1 MMRLALPSLVA
12 AVLIALAVGRIGADR
27 MPQAAQGGD
36 VLSVAFADAKT
47 TISAAMVQKAD
58 SYFHGGID
66 MECHDRPGGHHH
78 HEEPAGASH
87 NDDSQ
92 PARHLKEEGEEESAE
107 GHSLDPWLW
116 INRHVRA
123 PERHVHLEGREAIE
137 MMPWFW
143 ASVKADP
150 HNVEAWTTAMYVAD
164 KMMKDRTLAGRILE
178 EAKASNPESLEL
190 AWTEARFVYDGGAGD
205 SAAAERLLENA
216 RRRGKNMCGGR
227 LSELKPRDAETY
239 CYILDY
245 LSVIYAKRGDVAAI
259 PPLVEEARATRAE
272 TPVIEWMTKRSAQG
286 VR

>member
-12 AVLIALAVGRIGADR
+12 AVLIALAIGRIGASR

-36 VLSVAFADAKT
+36 VLSVAFADAKA

-66 MECHDRPGGHHH
+66 MECHDRPDGHHH
-78 HEEPAGASH
+78 HEEPH
-87 NDDSQ
+87 HPSQ
-92 PARHLKEEGEEESAE
+92 CTCHKEDVEEEDAE
-107 GHSLDPWLW
+107 GHLFDPWLW

-123 PERHVHLEGREAIE
+123 PERHVHLEGQDAIE

-164 KMMKDRTLAGRILE
+164 KMMKDRQLARRILE
-178 EAKASNPESLEL
+178 DAKASNPESLEL
-190 AWTEARFVYDGGAGD
+190 SWAEARFVYDGGAGD

-216 RRRGKNMCGGR
+216 RRQGKRMCGGS
-227 LSELKPRDAETY
+227 LSDLKPRDAETY

-286 VR
+286 AR